1 MISILLNIYV
11 VTVLLATI
19 AMVFCFYKMYSLKD
33 KVDMSKVFRLE
44 PANKTK
50 DMIDMLMFL
59 FCPIINVLFTIAM
72 MFFVYLND
80 ERSIELIH
88 RALDDEIERK
98 EKEKYEKNDNI

>member
-33 KVDMSKVFRLE
+33 EIDMSKVFRLG

-50 DMIDMLMFL
+50 DIIDMLMFL